1 MKKIPKLRFPGF
13 SGEWEEDEL
22 GKVCVRLNVGFVGTC
37 EKYYVEKN
45 QGVPI
50 IRTGDLSNGK
60 IKQENFKYID
70 FDFHKLNKKS
80 QVKKGDILIARHGS
94 NGEASLFDLDFEA
107 NTLNIVIATPNKDI
121 VTSKFILNEINST
134 NVKQQVLAQT
144 AGSTQGVINTS
155 LISKLKINFPS
166 LPEQEK
172 IASFLSEVDKSIEI
186 LEEEKELWEK
196 YKKGMM
202 QKIFSQKLRFK
213 DENGN
218 DYPEWEEKNGSDIFE
233 NISNKNHSSDLPI
246 LAITQDKGAIP
257 REMIDMKVIA
267 SESSI
272 ESYKVVNKGD
282 FIISLRSFQ
291 GGIEYSAYD
300 GICSP
305 AYIILKPKNEI
316 IDNFFKNY
324 LKTER
329 YIQKLCSKLEG
340 IRDGKMISYK
350 YFSEIKLPFPS
361 LPEQEKIANFLS
373 TIDEKLEIVE
383 EELELVKELK
393 KGFLQKMFA

>member
-1 MKKIPKLRFPGF
+1 MKNKVPKLRFPEF
-13 SGEWEEDEL
+13 SGEWEEKKL
-22 GKVCVRLNVGFVGTC
+22 GEICDVRDGTHDS
-37 EKYYVEKN
+37 
-45 QGVPI
+45 P
-50 IRTGDLSNGK
+50 
-60 IKQENFKYID
+60 KYIEKGYPFVTSKNLMTNGQISFKD
-70 FDFHKLNKKS
+70 VNYISEDDYISFNKRS
-80 QVKKGDILIARHGS
+80 QVAKGDILFGMIGTIGNPVIVNKEGFAIKNVALIKEKEFLKNNFLLQLLKSSMTEKQFHI
-94 NGEASLFDLDFEA
+94 L
-107 NTLNIVIATPNKDI
+107 NTGGTQ
-121 VTSKFILNEINST
+121 KFISLGIIRDL
-134 NVKQQVLAQT
+134 VF
-144 AGSTQGVINTS
+144 NT
-155 LISKLKINFPS
+155 PS
-166 LPEQEK
+166 LPEQKK
-172 IASFLSEVDKSIEI
+172 IASFLSEVDTKIEK
-186 LEEEKELWEK
+186 LEKKKELLSQ

-202 QKIFSQKLRFK
+202 QKLFSQKLRFK
-213 DENGN
+213 EENGN

-257 REMIDMKVIA
+257 REMIDMKVIV

-361 LPEQEKIANFLS
+361 LTEQEKIANFLFS
-373 TIDEKLEIVE
+373 IDRKIELVE
-383 EELELVKELK
+383 EELVKNKDFK
-393 KGFLQKMFA
+393 KGLLQQMFV